1 MSDCNHN
8 CSDCGSDCEQRS
20 LFEPLNQYSSVKNVI
35 AVMSGKGGVGKS
47 FVSCAIANSLAARG
61 YRTAILD
68 ADITGPSIPK
78 AYGITACDGQDEKGI
93 LPAYTVNHIKV
104 MSINLLLESDTQP
117 VIWRGP
123 IIAGTVKQFWS
134 EVYWGDIDYMVVDMP
149 PGTGD
154 VPLTVFQSLPVKGA
168 IAVTT
173 PQDLVGMIVKKAC
186 RMADMMQIPVLG
198 LVENYSYLDCPDCG
212 RRIPVFGGS
221 HVEEAAESLSI
232 KHFARVPIRPEYA
245 SLCDAGRIHELH
257 TEFLD
262 AMIDSLTE

>member
-1 MSDCNHN
+1 MSECNHN

-20 LFEPLNQYSSVKNVI
+20 LFEPLNKYSSVKNVI

-47 FVSCAIANSLAARG
+47 FISCAIANNLAARG

-78 AYGITACDGQDEKGI
+78 AYGVTGCNAKDDNGI
-93 LPAYTVNHIKV
+93 LPACTVNNIKV

-123 IIAGTVKQFWS
+123 IIAGTVKQFWG
-134 EVYWGDIDYMVVDMP
+134 EVSWGDIDYMIVDMP

-154 VPLTVFQSLPVKGA
+154 VPLTVFQSLPVKGV

-186 RMADMMQIPVLG
+186 NMADMMQIPVLG

-212 RRIPVFGGS
+212 RQISVFGES
-221 HVEEAAESLSI
+221 HVEETAEALSI
-232 KHFARVPIRPEYA
+232 RHFARVPIRPEYA
-245 SLCDAGRIHELH
+245 ALCDAGRIHELD
-257 TEFLD
+257 TGFLN
-262 AMIDSLTE
+262 AIIDSLAE